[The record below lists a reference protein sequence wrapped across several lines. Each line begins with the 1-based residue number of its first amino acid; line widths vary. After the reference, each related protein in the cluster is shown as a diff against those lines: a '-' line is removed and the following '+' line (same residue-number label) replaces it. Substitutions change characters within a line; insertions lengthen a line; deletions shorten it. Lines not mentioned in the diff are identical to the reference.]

1 MTKKIVYGNFLYR
14 GSSCDNF
21 YKEETAMGQA
31 LPQPSTEDHP
41 QDGVATNLLKALLR
55 FELRNP
61 HSNYYF
67 RTDTPEELEGLRL
80 PLYKKYALSGRKP
93 ETVEEWAYFY
103 ERFIAGIEHDLAQYQ
118 VVPSFV
124 HAHYSDAYAK

>member
-1 MTKKIVYGNFLYR
+1 MTGKIVYDSFLYR

-21 YKEETAMGQA
+21 YKEETVMGQA
-31 LPQPSTEDHP
+31 LPQPSTENHP
-41 QDGVATNLLKALLR
+41 QDETAIALLGTLLR
-55 FELRNP
+55 FERFNS
-61 HSNYYF
+61 HGEYYTK
-67 RTDTPEELEGLRL
+67 TDTPEELEGLRL

-103 ERFIAGIEHDLAQYQ
+103 DRFIAGIEHDLAEYQ

-124 HAHYSDAYAK
+124 HAHYPEVYAK